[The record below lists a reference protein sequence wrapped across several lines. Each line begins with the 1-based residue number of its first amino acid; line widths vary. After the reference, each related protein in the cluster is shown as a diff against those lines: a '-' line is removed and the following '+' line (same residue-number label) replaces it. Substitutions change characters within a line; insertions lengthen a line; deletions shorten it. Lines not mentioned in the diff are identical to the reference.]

1 MVTSNKSY
9 LAIWNS
15 VFGLVQSLSRV
26 RLFATP
32 WTAAR
37 QASLCIT
44 NSQSL
49 PKPMPIESV
58 MPSRHLILSSPSP
71 PAPNPSS
78 IIHNLLDMWKMELR
92 DSAASNSAYVM
103 PWGMKT
109 FWALP
114 LNTAPGYRYSSWHH
128 QFENAEYHS
137 LQPEPLLSL
146 LPLKVDFYKLVN
158 SSSTLT
164 RKDCAQILL
173 LSAPNLGFKILA
185 GTPDGET

>member
-1 MVTSNKSY
+1 MYDY
-9 LAIWNS
+9 LRPHELQHARPPCAS
-15 VFGLVQSLSRV
+15 PTPRV
-26 RLFATP
+26 Y
-32 WTAAR
+32 
-37 QASLCIT
+37 
-44 NSQSL
+44 
-49 PKPMPIESV
+49 
-58 MPSRHLILSSPSP
+58 
-71 PAPNPSS
+71 PNPCPSSWWCHPGISSCRPLLLLPPIPPS
-78 IIHNLLDMWKMELR
+78 IIHNLLYTWQMELR
-92 DSAASNSAYVM
+92 DSTASNSAYVM

-114 LNTAPGYRYSSWHH
+114 LNTAPGHRYSSWHH